1 MGLSFALFLALW
13 VLMMAAMM
21 FPSVAPVAV
30 LWTRSIA
37 GRSTGVVRVWRMST
51 FLGGYLL
58 AWAGCGAIAFVV
70 LLGAEHLITAS
81 PSAARWL
88 GAGIFVAAGVYQLSP
103 WKDVCLSHCR
113 SPIGALVRYAGFTGP
128 TRDARVGL
136 HHGATC
142 VGCCWGLMIVL
153 VAVGVMNV
161 AVMAAIAVV
170 IFVEKLWRYGA
181 GFGRVVGVALIL
193 AGVAAIWYPSL
204 LPGLHAPMA
213 PTM

>member
-1 MGLSFALFLALW
+1 
-13 VLMMAAMM
+13 
-21 FPSVAPVAV
+21 
-30 LWTRSIA
+30 
-37 GRSTGVVRVWRMST
+37 
-51 FLGGYLL
+51 
-58 AWAGCGAIAFVV
+58 
-70 LLGAEHLITAS
+70 
-81 PSAARWL
+81 
-88 GAGIFVAAGVYQLSP
+88 
-103 WKDVCLSHCR
+103 
-113 SPIGALVRYAGFTGP
+113 
-128 TRDARVGL
+128 
-136 HHGATC
+136 
-142 VGCCWGLMIVL
+142 MIVL